1 MAKLFFRY
9 GAMGSSKTANALMV
23 EYNYRERGKKAIMAK
38 PMTDTRDGKLI
49 IRSRIGLELP
59 CILVEDL
66 VKMSEEELQ
75 QYDCVIVDEAQF
87 CNKSQ
92 IEFFVHLVDELN
104 IPVICYGLRADFR
117 NELFEGSLWLLAWAD
132 VIEEIRTVCWCGK
145 AARTN
150 ARFNDQGIIREGDQV
165 CLGGNTS
172 YIALCR
178 KHWKEGNL
186 GPRFRELLEEF
197 N

>member
-38 PMTDTRDGKLI
+38 PMTDTRDGELI
-49 IRSRIGLELP
+49 IKSRIGLELP
-59 CILVEDL
+59 CMLVEEL
-66 VKMSEEELQ
+66 VQMPDEELKN
-75 QYDCVIVDEAQF
+75 YDCIIVDEAQF

-92 IEFFVHLVDELN
+92 IEFLVHLVDDLG
-104 IPVICYGLRADFR
+104 IPVICYGLRVDFR

-145 AARTN
+145 AARCN
-150 ARFNDQGIIREGDQV
+150 ARFNENGIIREGNQV
-165 CLGGNTS
+165 CLGGNSS

-186 GPRFRELLEEF
+186 GPNFRELLEEY

>member
-38 PMTDTRDGKLI
+38 PMTDTRDGELI
-49 IRSRIGLELP
+49 IKSRIGLELP
-59 CILVEDL
+59 CMLVEDL
-66 VKMSEEELQ
+66 VQMADEELMK
-75 QYDCVIVDEAQF
+75 YDCIIVDEAQF

-92 IEFFVHLVDELN
+92 IEFLVHLVDDLN

-145 AARTN
+145 AARCN
-150 ARFNDQGIIREGDQV
+150 ARFNDNGIIREGDQV
-165 CLGGNTS
+165 CLGGNSS

-186 GPRFRELLEEF
+186 GPNFRELLEEY

>member
-38 PMTDTRDGKLI
+38 PMTDTRDGKFI

-59 CILVEDL
+59 CVLVEEL
-66 VKMSEEELQ
+66 VQMSDETLQ
-75 QYDCVIVDEAQF
+75 EYDCVIVDEAQF
-87 CNKSQ
+87 CNKAQ
-92 IEFFVHLVDELN
+92 IEFLVHIVDDLN

-150 ARFNDQGIIREGDQV
+150 ARFNNKGIIREGDQV

-186 GPRFRELLEEF
+186 GPNFRELLEEF